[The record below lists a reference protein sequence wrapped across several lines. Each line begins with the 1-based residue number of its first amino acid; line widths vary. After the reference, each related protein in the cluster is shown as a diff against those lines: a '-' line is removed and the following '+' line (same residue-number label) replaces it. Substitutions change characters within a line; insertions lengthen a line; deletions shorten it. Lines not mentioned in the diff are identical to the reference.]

1 MLSHPT
7 LHKRLES
14 LRLATCVKTA
24 GESPG
29 IEEGFTHI
37 HGETESR
44 EKLL

>member
-1 MLSHPT
+1 MLSHPD